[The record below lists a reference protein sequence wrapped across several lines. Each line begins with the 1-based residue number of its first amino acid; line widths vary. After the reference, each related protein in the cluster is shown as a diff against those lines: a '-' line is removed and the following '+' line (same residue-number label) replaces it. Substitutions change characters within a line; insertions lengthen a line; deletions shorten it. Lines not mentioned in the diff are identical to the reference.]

1 MALVLYCRT
10 SISPKLTSSS
20 GWGGLKRAVSE
31 KKNMYIYLSIP
42 FLIPTLADDS
52 LPAQLIWLK
61 EGGIFN
67 FQSAQV
73 SLIFS

>member
-1 MALVLYCRT
+1 
-10 SISPKLTSSS
+10 
-20 GWGGLKRAVSE
+20 
-31 KKNMYIYLSIP
+31 MYIYLSIP